1 MRRYPTVILT
11 KEMIEAARTLIPVT
25 EVRRTVASKI
35 DTLTGILGEF
45 IFARYFYKDWRRN
58 RVGENKGDVDF
69 EDIEIKTSAF
79 PFSDRLNLLVREDYA
94 QKRKP
99 PFYVQI
105 IIDVGSR
112 NADDISPGTKAYLC
126 GWATAE
132 EVDRAPKRDF
142 GSKIGGRGG
151 YRCHYIRITALRS
164 MEAFPAVHSGSSCTV
179 GMAQGDLKP
188 NRERNGADFTAKH

>member
-1 MRRYPTVILT
+1 MRTYPTVILT
-11 KEMIEAARTLIPVT
+11 KEMIQAAKALIPAT
-25 EVRRTVASKI
+25 EVHRTVASEI

-45 IFARYFYKDWRRN
+45 VFSQYFYHDWRQH

-79 PFSDRLNLLVREDYA
+79 PFNDRLNLLVREDYA

-105 IIDVGSR
+105 IIDVPSR
-112 NADDISPGTKAYLC
+112 RADDISPGTKAYLC

-132 EVDRAPKRDF
+132 EIGNAPKRDF
-142 GSKIGGRGG
+142 GSKVGDRGG
-151 YRCHYIRITALRS
+151 YRCHHIRITALHS
-164 MEAFPAVHSGSSCTV
+164 MEAFW
-179 GMAQGDLKP
+179 
-188 NRERNGADFTAKH
+188 